1 MKKSTI
7 LAAACALSAC
17 AFGELM
23 VKDGDTL
30 AFLGDS
36 ITQQGQ
42 RNPDGYVNL
51 VLRALEAEGVKVTAV
66 KAGISGHKSNDM
78 LKRLDKDV
86 LSKKPRWMTLSC
98 GVNDVWHQDK
108 NRGVSLEDYQK
119 NGASLPDATKQRRE
133 QELTDL
139 QQRYQQYAQT
149 ADQEM
154 SKAQSEKMQLISD
167 KISKA
172 IQEVGTSGGYVY
184 VMDVTAGIPFINETI
199 STDVTNQVK
208 AKLGIK

>member
-1 MKKSTI
+1 MKKLI
-7 LAAACALSAC
+7 LAALIALPMSAF
-17 AFGELM
+17 AQKFAHVNSATIIQAMPEYTTAQTELQ
-23 VKDGDTL
+23 TL
-30 AFLGDS
+30 G
-36 ITQQGQ
+36 
-42 RNPDGYVNL
+42 
-51 VLRALEAEGVKVTAV
+51 
-66 KAGISGHKSNDM
+66 KSYQDE
-78 LKRLDKDV
+78 LKRLQDEFD
-86 LSKKPRWMTLSC
+86 SK
-98 GVNDVWHQDK
+98 
-108 NRGVSLEDYQK
+108 LEDYQK